1 MFIRCRTGSSWGPSA
16 RRRPGW
22 RAAGWLAVLSLAAC
36 ASQEERPSAKKL
48 QSAFETD
55 PAGASIFID
64 GGFVGTT
71 PTSFHLPPKR
81 RVALRLELPGYF
93 PIDTTLDRAAGTAA
107 DAEEGVGWD
116 AHYFFPLQ
124 KK

>member
-1 MFIRCRTGSSWGPSA
+1 MFIGCRRAPA
-16 RRRPGW
+16 APRRPVW
-22 RAAGWLAVLSLAAC
+22 RAAGWLAALGLAAC
-36 ASQEERPSAKKL
+36 ASQEAGRPSAKKL

-55 PAGASIFID
+55 PSGASIFVD

-71 PTSFHLPPKR
+71 PTSFHLPPKK

-93 PIDTTLDRAAGTAA
+93 PVDTFLDRAAGTPPE
-107 DAEEGVGWD
+107 AEEGVGWD

>member
-1 MFIRCRTGSSWGPSA
+1 MVA
-16 RRRPGW
+16 
-22 RAAGWLAVLSLAAC
+22 LALAAC
-36 ASQEERPSAKKL
+36 ASQEPERPSARRV
-48 QSAFETD
+48 QSSIETD
-55 PAGASIFID
+55 PAGASIFVD

-93 PIDTTLDRAAGTAA
+93 PVDTFLDRAAGVPAE
-107 DAEEGVGWD
+107 AEEGVGWD